1 MKEKQL
7 RELLQNQVSI
17 FINNIAFELE
27 QPHDQL
33 FEGFGFP
40 VFRDTSKEYHEQ
52 VYFQS
57 YLESYT
63 RKMINAILKEICYE
77 DVGDEIIWPEFEFL
91 GIYNGYTNTECER
104 KFKFEFYNKDTKT
117 GYRYTCIRDD
127 TIEQL
132 LNKDIQTIKIVDW
145 QNDGGIVYADKRVEV
160 ILIWDLFQEL
170 FDDLEDTEIRLM
182 YDLFME
188 YVSKAIAQA
197 GAMISLTTIPGF
209 TSLYLYK
216 TRVET
221 VTSLRKEVRSLTSFT
236 VNTSEKKYV
245 EDNSKELIDTD
256 HLQLYFLDRRFEF
269 AFVGSSD
276 FAKSYQTSEY
286 LYRHFKENTMFDLTP
301 VVSGYLKSIE
311 QLLHLIYENYLSV
324 KQIERDLSNYTLG
337 DYTAAFFKEKMVRWE
352 LVKSKGKIVDCLN
365 SYRDECRNHLFHKDY
380 LNSWV
385 QVEQIRRNTIFL
397 YVILLGS
404 VDIAYIKSKNNSFGF
419 INLEYDELFSILD
432 KRKAQNYSF
441 ILGGM
446 EYIDWQKDER
456 REGLMFDEN
465 GCITNTISFRKLQ
478 YDEYEVM
485 EISRTNMPSELWATD
500 YHGEKK
506 KKLWPYNADS

>member
-1 MKEKQL
+1 MKEKKF
-7 RELLQNQVSI
+7 RVLLQNQVNI
-17 FINNIAFELE
+17 FIDNIAYELE
-27 QPHDQL
+27 HPHNQL
-33 FEGFGFP
+33 FEDFGFP

-77 DVGDEIIWPEFEFL
+77 DVGDEIIWPELEFW

-117 GYRYTCIRDD
+117 GYRYTYIRDD

-132 LNKDIQTIKIVDW
+132 LNKDIQTIKVVDW
-145 QNDGGIVYADKRVEV
+145 QNNGGIAYDDKRVEV

-170 FDDLEDTEIRLM
+170 FDDLDDAEIRLM

-188 YVSKAIAQA
+188 YVSKAVAQA
-197 GAMISLTTIPGF
+197 GVMISLTTIPGF

-216 TRVET
+216 TREET
-221 VTSLRKEVRSLTSFT
+221 MAGLRNVVRGLTYFA
-236 VNTSEKKYV
+236 VNDSEHKYI
-245 EDNSKELIDTD
+245 EDNSRKLIDSF
-256 HLQLYFLDRRFEF
+256 HLQQNFLDSRFEY

-286 LYRHFKENTMFDLTP
+286 LFRFFKDNTMFDLTP

-311 QLLHLIYENYLSV
+311 QLLHSIYSNYLSAN
-324 KQIERDLSNYTLG
+324 QIQRDLSNYTLS
-337 DYTAAFFKEKMVRWE
+337 DYTEDFLKEEMVRRE
-352 LVKSKGKIVDCLN
+352 LKKTKSFIVSCLR
-365 SYRDECRNHLFHKDY
+365 SYRIECRNHLFHKDY
-380 LNSWV
+380 LNNWD

-404 VDIAYIKSKNNSFGF
+404 VDVTYTASSNNKFGLV
-419 INLEYDELFSILD
+419 NLDYDKLFCILD
-432 KRKAQNYSF
+432 KCKAQHFSF
-441 ILGGM
+441 ILSGK
-446 EYIDWQKDER
+446 EYSNWNKDER
-456 REGLMFDEN
+456 REGLRFNKN

-478 YDEYEVM
+478 YDEYEVIK
-485 EISRTNMPSELWATD
+485 ISRTNMPSELWTTD
-500 YHGEKK
+500 FHGGKK
-506 KKLWPYNADS
+506 DRLWPPIAKS